1 MTRPWLHTLGK
12 HLGPR
17 VGYLVSTLVGA
28 TALALVF
35 AAYLQPEFV
44 MNLANQIWA
53 CF

>member
-1 MTRPWLHTLGK
+1 MTRPWLNTLGK
-12 HLGPR
+12 HLGPLIGTMAG
-17 VGYLVSTLVGA
+17 VL
-28 TALALVF
+28 ALALVF